1 MVADGLSHP
10 EHCSNFAPYTL
21 KEIWSDAEKLRKSSS
36 SLSFFQNVFLNLFW
50 SSEAISLN

>member
-1 MVADGLSHP
+1 MVCHTQSIA
-10 EHCSNFAPYTL
+10 SNFAPYTL

-36 SLSFFQNVFLNLFW
+36 SLLFFQNVFPNLFW